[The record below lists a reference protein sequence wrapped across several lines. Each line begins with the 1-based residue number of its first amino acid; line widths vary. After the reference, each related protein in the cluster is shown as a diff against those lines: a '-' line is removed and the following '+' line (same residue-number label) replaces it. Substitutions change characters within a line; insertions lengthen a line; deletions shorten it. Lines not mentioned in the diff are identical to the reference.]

1 VLILEEHH
9 VAGRANSP
17 TTAVVCANCHL
28 RRHESLRS
36 LGVELRGLPPDTAA
50 ERLVAVLLGAGEFL
64 VALGEELQGCST
76 KLTKLLGRLDDEL
89 PGWREWPEALP

>member
-1 VLILEEHH
+1 
-9 VAGRANSP
+9 
-17 TTAVVCANCHL
+17 
-28 RRHESLRS
+28 
-36 LGVELRGLPPDTAA
+36 
-50 ERLVAVLLGAGEFL
+50 VAVLLGAGEFL